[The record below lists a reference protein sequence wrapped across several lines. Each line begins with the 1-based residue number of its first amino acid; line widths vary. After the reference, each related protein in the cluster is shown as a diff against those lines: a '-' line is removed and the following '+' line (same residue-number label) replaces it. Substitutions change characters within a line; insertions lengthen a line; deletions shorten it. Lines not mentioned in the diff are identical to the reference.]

1 MACVAGLLPGNP
13 ADTSFT
19 FDKVMQEATVA
30 LYQDQEDDVR
40 ERARAD
46 RHALEKAL
54 TELSESSDQ
63 ENENNDTIFFKGLKL
78 GKELEECIGDGELR
92 WKVLAEF

>member
-54 TELSESSDQ
+54 TEL
-63 ENENNDTIFFKGLKL
+63 
-78 GKELEECIGDGELR
+78 
-92 WKVLAEF
+92 

>member
-1 MACVAGLLPGNP
+1 MASVPGLLHGNP

-54 TELSESSDQ
+54 TEL
-63 ENENNDTIFFKGLKL
+63 
-78 GKELEECIGDGELR
+78 
-92 WKVLAEF
+92 

>member
-1 MACVAGLLPGNP
+1 MEISRHGKLRHYREVATTLSRYSAYLMASVPGLLHGNP

-54 TELSESSDQ
+54 TEL
-63 ENENNDTIFFKGLKL
+63 
-78 GKELEECIGDGELR
+78 
-92 WKVLAEF
+92 